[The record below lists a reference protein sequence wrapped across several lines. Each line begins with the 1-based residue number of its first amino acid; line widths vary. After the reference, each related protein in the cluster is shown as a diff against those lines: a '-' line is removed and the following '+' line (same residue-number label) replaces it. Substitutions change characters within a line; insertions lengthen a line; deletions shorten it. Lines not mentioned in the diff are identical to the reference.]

1 MKTLLLS
8 SALTAAAATSVWA
21 EATPYTLDA
30 SHSQIVFSY
39 DHLGYSRTTGMFSG
53 FEGTIMFDEADPS
66 ASSVEVSFPAES
78 LITGWPARE
87 GHFLS
92 DDFFGAEANPVVS
105 FTSTAIEV
113 TGDNTGVITG
123 DLTINGITQSV
134 ALDAK
139 LNQASNHPM
148 QEKPWVGFDAT
159 TTLLRSDF
167 DMGNFA
173 PFVGD
178 EVDIYISIEAA
189 AADS

>member
-1 MKTLLLS
+1 MF
-8 SALTAAAATSVWA
+8 
-21 EATPYTLDA
+21 P
-30 SHSQIVFSY
+30 Y

-53 FEGTIMFDEADPS
+53 FEGTIMFDEADPR

-92 DDFFGAEANPVVS
+92 DDFFGAEANPVAS

-113 TGDNTGVITG
+113 TGDNTG

-148 QEKPWVGFDAT
+148 QEKPWVGCDAT

-178 EVDIYISIEAA
+178 EVEIYISIEAA

>member
-8 SALTAAAATSVWA
+8 SALTAAAATSAWA